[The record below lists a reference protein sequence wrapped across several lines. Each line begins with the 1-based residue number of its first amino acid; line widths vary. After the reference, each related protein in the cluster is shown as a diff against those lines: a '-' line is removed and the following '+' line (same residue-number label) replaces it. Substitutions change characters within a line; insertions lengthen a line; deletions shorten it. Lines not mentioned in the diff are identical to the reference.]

1 MEDKEWGNGM
11 DDVAVYYSGQ
21 TCGMIPYTSLP
32 AFRLFC
38 QENGFDFQWE
48 PKQKRILLAPGLK
61 GKICVREYGSRRVPA
76 ATDSHL
82 HERDVLALTERFL
95 TDAGVSVV
103 LSPNRLGLPDQ
114 KDVCV
119 QFSVEKAD
127 IGVQPRMSIFQDE
140 SRRNQALVRCLE
152 TELKGASI
160 PCASELRYE
169 PQSLYPFV
177 EVRCQLPTNVAQT
190 EWKEWAER
198 IAFFFASAIL
208 RYLLTEQQ
216 ISPLSCLTPAVLR
229 MLAAAS
235 PISAEEERETR
246 EMPGVGETSVEE
258 EELRLPERR
267 ELAAEVFFDYTVL
280 RSDIEGKP
288 FLIFGNLYVKNTGTE
303 ALINPVVCLRA
314 DPPGSVKLGGQ
325 ILPANLVETLGVQS
339 SAGVKGWRFLEE
351 DWFEQAMER
360 GEYWMAPIQPV
371 RIAPKEVHPF
381 QNFQITVMTPESG
394 NSVTIEGFVFFREQD
409 VQFASNNRIAVSC

>member
-1 MEDKEWGNGM
+1 MEDTEGRYGM
-11 DDVAVYYSGQ
+11 DDVAVFYDGQ

-38 QENGFDFQWE
+38 QENGFGFQWD
-48 PKQKRILLAPGLK
+48 PKQRRILLAPGLK
-61 GKICVREYGSRRVPA
+61 GKICVLAYGSRRVPD
-76 ATDSHL
+76 ATDSHP
-82 HERDVLALTERFL
+82 HEYDVLALTERFL
-95 TDAGVSVV
+95 TAAGVSVV
-103 LSPNRLGLPDQ
+103 LSANQLDLPDQ
-114 KDVCV
+114 SDVCV
-119 QFSVEKAD
+119 QFTIEKAD
-127 IGVQPRMSIFQDE
+127 IGVQPHITIFQDE
-140 SRRNQALVRCLE
+140 SRRNEALIRCLE
-152 TELKGASI
+152 TELKSASI
-160 PCASELRYE
+160 PCASEWRDDVQ
-169 PQSLYPFV
+169 PHHPFV
-177 EVRCQLPTNVAQT
+177 EVRCQLPTSLVQT
-190 EWKEWAER
+190 AWKEWVER
-198 IAFFFASAIL
+198 IAFFFASGIL
-208 RYLLTEQQ
+208 RYLLTKQQ
-216 ISPLSCLTPAVLR
+216 ISPLSCLTPAVSR
-229 MLAAAS
+229 MMATEPL
-235 PISAEEERETR
+235 ISAAEERKTR
-246 EMPGVGETSVEE
+246 GNPGLGETPVDKEAS
-258 EELRLPERR
+258 RLPERR

-303 ALINPVVCLRA
+303 ALINPVVCLRV

>member
-1 MEDKEWGNGM
+1 MKDKERGNGM
-11 DDVAVYYSGQ
+11 DDVAVYYAGQ
-21 TCGMIPYTSLP
+21 ACGMIPFASLP
-32 AFRLFC
+32 SFRLFC
-38 QENGFDFQWE
+38 QESGFSFQWE
-48 PKQKRILLAPGLK
+48 PKQKRIFLAPGLK
-61 GKICVREYGSRRVPA
+61 GKVCVLAYGSRGVSA
-76 ATDSHL
+76 ATDFHS

-103 LSPNRLGLPDQ
+103 LSPNRLGFPEQQDLY
-114 KDVCV
+114 V
-119 QFSVEKAD
+119 QFTVEKAD
-127 IGVQPRMSIFQDE
+127 VGVQPRMTIFQDE

-152 TELKGASI
+152 TELKGASL
-160 PCASELRYE
+160 PCASEWRDDVQPLH
-169 PQSLYPFV
+169 PFV

-190 EWKEWAER
+190 EWQEWVER
-198 IAFFFASAIL
+198 IAFYLASGIL
-208 RYLLTEQQ
+208 RYLLAEQQ
-216 ISPLSCLTPAVLR
+216 ISPLSCLSPAALR
-229 MLAAAS
+229 MLAATP
-235 PISAEEERETR
+235 PIFAEKEGERR
-246 EMPGVGETSVEE
+246 EMSGAGEARDDEE
-258 EELRLPERR
+258 AVRLPERG

-303 ALINPVVCLRA
+303 ALINPVVCLRV

-325 ILPANLVETLGVQS
+325 ILPANLVETLGVQN

-371 RIAPKEVHPF
+371 RIAPKESHPF
-381 QNFQITVMTPESG
+381 QNFQITVLTPESG